1 MVRQYM
7 GQWAEPFAYLAVV
20 SFSPLVLS
28 HFADIDACQ
37 SIRAALLV
45 MSQLVFGYILVDL
58 VLPRHRGLSEV
69 LMWAAPIGF
78 GAFGVAAPILVSL
91 GWSHGLTLS
100 VGFLAATSLH
110 FLSRH
115 RPARSGSSISYPTL
129 FALLVF
135 AISLVNGGNNPIL
148 LVVGVFFATIA
159 VHREVLQN
167 YIFAIRV
174 ISCGLILFVAIW
186 ILYRISN
193 SVALAP
199 SLLRPLLYGTDD
211 QIYSE
216 QMASSIAYFGIND
229 NTAAVGTSIRY
240 HWLALS
246 WSGELS
252 RIARL
257 DTWTGT
263 LHLVPYYYSG
273 AIAASSAFAICA
285 VRGWTSESP
294 PLRKSSYLSVLV
306 PLVLF
311 GSYSIL
317 DDAGALQVNNTSNLG
332 AHLWAVPLIFVLV
345 HLKSRGSFS
354 DLILVSAGSAAL
366 MLSKGPY
373 AVPIAIAAVLSC
385 FAVCR
390 EGGLRRCLPQVRVA
404 CGALTSMT
412 FCYWLFIR
420 DESNSSYKFD
430 LDELLSR
437 FPQPLQDPTGSGVK
451 WMTLVAVSLLG
462 WVLIRFWVLVF
473 LANKQD
479 QIVGIVGVGLMASSF
494 FTFILDGR
502 GGTSYFLNASILN
515 SSVLALF
522 VISTRL
528 NLGEFFC
535 DLCVGAIAGI
545 AFLILRSQIPLIR
558 AGVDLWVVVFPAV
571 VLVAVLVRVT
581 ISEYRS
587 QGSET
592 TGIFTTGFTSGRGT
606 LIIRILAATSISVT
620 SASFLFGARSAI
632 VARLPHSSS
641 LVSEQELLELA
652 EIRDLVNPMD
662 IIATNRNLCPSWV
675 QLRDCASKMED
686 PSTLSSHLFSAVTN
700 RRTLIDGPRFV
711 EPADYWETDYPAW
724 LADRLDVLYAFL
736 SQPGESGS
744 QGLIGYGVDYV
755 AVHIP
760 SLKVA
765 LSNRW
770 TTKSIQELFL
780 TTDVRLATNNY
791 LLIRLD

>member
-1 MVRQYM
+1 M
-7 GQWAEPFAYLAVV
+7 GQWSEPFAYLSVV
-20 SFSPLVLS
+20 SFSPIVLS
-28 HFADIDACQ
+28 HFADIEASQ

-45 MSQLVFGYILVDL
+45 LGQLIFGYILVDL
-58 VLPRHRGLSEV
+58 VLPRHRGISEA

-78 GAFGVAAPILVSL
+78 AAFGVAAPILVSL
-91 GWSHGLTLS
+91 GWNHGLTLS
-100 VGFLAATSLH
+100 VGFLIAALLH

-115 RPARSGSSISYPTL
+115 RLARSGNSIRYSTL

-135 AISLVNGGNNPIL
+135 AGSLVNGGNNPIL
-148 LVVGVFFATIA
+148 LVVGVLVATIA
-159 VHREVLQN
+159 VYREIVRN
-167 YIFAIRV
+167 YSFTLRV
-174 ISCGLILFVAIW
+174 ISFGLILFIAIW
-186 ILYRISN
+186 ALNRISN

-229 NTAAVGTSIRY
+229 NTAAVGTSIHY
-240 HWLALS
+240 HWLSLS

-263 LHLVPYYYSG
+263 LHLVPYYFSG
-273 AIAASSAFAICA
+273 AIAASTAFAICS
-285 VRGWTSESP
+285 VRDWTKKSR
-294 PLRKSSYLSVLV
+294 PLRTSPYLSVLI

-311 GSYSIL
+311 GSYSVL

-332 AHLWAVPLIFVLV
+332 AHLWAVPLMFVLV
-345 HLKSRGSFS
+345 HLQSRGSLS

-373 AVPIAIAAVLSC
+373 AIPIAITVVLSC

-390 EGGLRRCLPQVRVA
+390 EDGLRRCLPQVRVA
-404 CGALTSMT
+404 CGALTSMSLI
-412 FCYWLFIR
+412 YWLFIR

-430 LDELLSR
+430 FDELLSR

-451 WMTLVAVSLLG
+451 WMILVVVSFLG
-462 WVLIRFWVLVF
+462 WILIRFWVLVF
-473 LANKQD
+473 LADKKD

-494 FTFILDGR
+494 FTFILDGL

-515 SSVLALF
+515 SSVLVLF

-528 NLGEFFC
+528 NLGEFFR
-535 DLCVGAIAGI
+535 DLCVGATVGI
-545 AFLILRSQIPLIR
+545 TFLILRRQIPLYR
-558 AGVDLWVVVFPAV
+558 AGVDLWVVVFPVV
-571 VLVAVLVRVT
+571 VLVAVSVRVS
-581 ISEYRS
+581 ICEYRS
-587 QGSET
+587 RGSEFI
-592 TGIFTTGFTSGRGT
+592 GLLKNGFASGWGS
-606 LIIRILAATSISVT
+606 LIIRILAVTSISVT

-632 VARLPHSSS
+632 VSRLPHSSS
-641 LVSEQELLELA
+641 LVGEEELLELA
-652 EIRDLVNPMD
+652 EIRDLIHPMD

-675 QLRDCASKMED
+675 QLRDCASNMKD
-686 PSTLSSHLFSAVTN
+686 PSTLSSHLFSAVIN

-711 EPADYWETDYPAW
+711 ESADYWETEYPVW
-724 LADRLDVLYAFL
+724 LADRLDALYEFL
-736 SQPGESGS
+736 SEPGKSSS

-765 LSNRW
+765 LSNQW
-770 TTKSIQELFL
+770 TTKSIQELVL
-780 TTDVRLATNNY
+780 TFDTKLETDNY